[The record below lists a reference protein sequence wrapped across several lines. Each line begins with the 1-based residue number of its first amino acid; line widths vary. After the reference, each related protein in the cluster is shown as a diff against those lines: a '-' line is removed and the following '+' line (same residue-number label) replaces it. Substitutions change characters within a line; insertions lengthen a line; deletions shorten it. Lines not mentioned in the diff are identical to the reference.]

1 MPKAEDYIE
10 QNDYKI
16 RQVEKQVLEI
26 FQDHTRKVQDAIQ
39 TLHLMVSK
47 WVEKKDAKIE
57 GDVENIVK
65 LEKEADNY
73 KRMIFDML
81 SQATTLLQRED
92 LMDIVTTVDQIID
105 QAEGSAHILVT
116 LKDFPTTK
124 KVRKQIENIFEPVNH
139 IVRETRETVRILP
152 VNMQTAVDISHHI
165 DDIEREID
173 TLQRETRRY
182 LLKNV
187 KVTAPL
193 LLTLDLVEH
202 LETIAD
208 LCEDVADAI
217 RIFALGRLG

>member
-10 QNDYKI
+10 QNDVKI
-16 RQVEKQVLEI
+16 RQIEKQVLEI
-26 FQDHTRKVQDAIQ
+26 FQDHTRKVQDAVQ
-39 TLHLMVSK
+39 TLHLMVSE
-47 WVEKKDAKIE
+47 WVEKKESDMDDNVAT
-57 GDVENIVK
+57 IVK
-65 LEKEADNY
+65 HEKDADDL

-92 LMDIVTTVDQIID
+92 LMHLVTIVDQIID
-105 QAEGSAHILVT
+105 QVEGSAHILVT

-124 KVRKQIENIFEPVNH
+124 SIRKRIEKLLEPVNH
-139 IVRETRETVRILP
+139 IVREMRETVRILP
-152 VNMQTAVDISHHI
+152 VNMSKAVDVSHHI
-165 DDIEREID
+165 DDVEREID
-173 TLQRETRRY
+173 SMQRETRRY
-182 LLKNV
+182 LLKTI
-187 KVTAPL
+187 KTTAPL